1 MQPQTERNPKADLH
15 LLLQAKAM
23 SDGKNYHEKNKIL
36 RDLFMSS
43 PDDFLIDSD
52 LNKKFVGVTHVPTSF
67 KIHAPRDIIPYTVK
81 RQEALNKISSDLSWS
96 YVPEL
101 VNTYTSA
108 AKSIFEKVARALL
121 PNMRAW
127 INPLSDK
134 VLVDNYGAINS
145 RDVSTALEKW
155 NSSQGR

>member
-1 MQPQTERNPKADLH
+1 M
-15 LLLQAKAM
+15 LLE
-23 SDGKNYHEKNKIL
+23 SDGFQNGPSHQIL
-36 RDLFMSS
+36 GYF
-43 PDDFLIDSD
+43 
-52 LNKKFVGVTHVPTSF
+52 NKKFVGVTHVPTSF

-121 PNMRAW
+121 PSMRAW
-127 INPLSDK
+127 VKAEFIIK
-134 VLVDNYGAINS
+134 
-145 RDVSTALEKW
+145 
-155 NSSQGR
+155 